1 MFFGSTTVA
10 HGARLSPA
18 PQLNIVVFQASEIFS
33 QTSHWAQPFQSGRS
47 CSHWKVR
54 GRETHKV
61 AEPLKVMTYQQHPG
75 SVGASVGFGT
85 FVNEMDTDASDV
97 IFAYAKD

>member
-1 MFFGSTTVA
+1 MT
-10 HGARLSPA
+10 
-18 PQLNIVVFQASEIFS
+18 
-33 QTSHWAQPFQSGRS
+33 
-47 CSHWKVR
+47 
-54 GRETHKV
+54 
-61 AEPLKVMTYQQHPG
+61 EPLKVMTYQQHPG